1 MNEKNRISK
10 MKIAYMGIKGLPSK
24 GGAER
29 VVEPI
34 VQELK
39 DRQELTVYC
48 NRRYTSSDTKLPQV
62 NLVRI
67 PTLPGKHLQ
76 PVSLF
81 ILSALHALF
90 KGNYD
95 LIHLH
100 NVEACFV
107 LPLLRLRYRV
117 IATSHGSPVRAA
129 RSKWGCVA
137 RTLMGLTE
145 YPYLLLS
152 NCATSVSWCDAEYF
166 EQRCRRR
173 KVLCLPNGVKEYPVS
188 QRAAL
193 SALEQI
199 GLKPGKYILFAAGR
213 IDPTKG
219 CHLVLE
225 AFYRLL
231 PHDMKLVIVGDL
243 SQVPHYSQNIQN
255 MADDRTLFIPHIAEK
270 EKLFGIVRNCRL
282 FIFPSLVEAM
292 SMMLLE
298 VAVMGVPLICSDIP
312 ENKDV
317 LGKHAIYFQ
326 SRNAQDLAKK
336 MQVALEHPDLMARYA
351 ADAQSWVKSRHSWE
365 GMVKGYEALYE
376 KIAAHAQISC
386 RE

>member
-1 MNEKNRISK
+1 M

-34 VQELK
+34 VQELAN
-39 DRQELTVYC
+39 RQKVTVYC
-48 NRRYTSSDTKLPQV
+48 NFRYTPPDIQIPGVK
-62 NLVRI
+62 LVRI
-67 PTLPGKHLQ
+67 PTLPGKYLQ

-81 ILSALHALF
+81 VLSALHALS
-90 KGNYD
+90 KGDYD

-100 NVEACFV
+100 NVEACFI

-117 IATSHGSPVRAA
+117 IATSHGSPIRAA
-129 RSKWGCVA
+129 RSKWGHLA

-152 NCATSVSWCDAEYF
+152 NCATSVSQCDAEYF
-166 EQRCRRR
+166 KRRCKR

-188 QRAAL
+188 QKAAAAAL
-193 SALEQI
+193 VHI
-199 GLKPGKYILFAAGR
+199 GVREGKYILFAAGR

-225 AFYRLL
+225 AFYQIM
-231 PHDMKLVIVGDL
+231 PEDMKLVIIGDL
-243 SQVPHYSQNIQN
+243 SQVPQYSQRLQD
-255 MADDRTLFIPHIAEK
+255 MADDRTLFIPHISEK
-270 EKLFGIVRNCRL
+270 EKLFGIVQNCRL
-282 FIFPSLVEAM
+282 FVFPSLVEAM

-317 LGKHAIYFQ
+317 LDKHGVYFQ
-326 SRNAQDLAKK
+326 SGNAQDLAKK
-336 MQVALEHPDLMARYA
+336 MQWALEHPGLMARYA
-351 ADAQSWVKSRHSWE
+351 ADAQGWIKNTYSWDR
-365 GMVKGYEALYE
+365 MVKEYEVLYRN
-376 KIAAHAQISC
+376 IAPQKRNAKG
-386 RE
+386 RW

>member
-1 MNEKNRISK
+1 

-34 VQELK
+34 VQELAK
-39 DRQELTVYC
+39 RQELTVYC
-48 NRRYTSSDTKLPQV
+48 NLRYTPADTNIPGVRLI
-62 NLVRI
+62 RI
-67 PTLPGKHLQ
+67 PTPPGKYFQ

-90 KGNYD
+90 MGDYD

-100 NVEACFV
+100 NVEACFM
-107 LPLLRLRYRV
+107 LPLLRLKYRV

-129 RSKWGCVA
+129 RSKWGVAA

-152 NCATSVSWCDAEYF
+152 NCATSVSLCDAEYF
-166 EQRCRRR
+166 KRRSRR
-173 KVLCLPNGVKEYPVS
+173 KVLCLPNGIKEQPVN
-188 QRAAL
+188 QEAAL
-193 SALEQI
+193 SALAQI
-199 GLKPGKYILFAAGR
+199 GLKAGKYILFAAGR

-225 AFYRLL
+225 AFYQLM
-231 PHDMKLVIVGDL
+231 PENMKLVIIGDL
-243 SQVPHYSQNIQN
+243 SQVPHYSQNLQN
-255 MADDRTLFIPHIAEK
+255 MADNRTVFVPHIAEK
-270 EKLFGIVRNCRL
+270 ERLFGIVRHCRL

-298 VAVMGVPLICSDIP
+298 VAVMGVPLVCSDIP

-317 LGKHAIYFQ
+317 LDKHTIYFK
-326 SRNAQDLAKK
+326 SGNAQDLAKK
-336 MQVALEHPDLMARYA
+336 MQYALAHPEQMTQYA
-351 ADAQSWVKSRHSWE
+351 ANAQAWIKSTYSWE
-365 GMVKGYEALYE
+365 RMVNEYEALYE
-376 KIAAHAQISC
+376 KIGGHTEES
-386 RE
+386 E